1 MEEWVCECRK
11 GMYLI
16 GVACGVG
23 DCVREGFVW
32 CREGR
37 RREKGQC
44 CLAGYNEDGSDD
56 CKVCDCSCLDC
67 YGMRSNCTKCGS
79 LANRTLVSNLTMS

>member
-1 MEEWVCECRK
+1 MGLRMSQRHVFDRCGMWGWGLCQGEVCVVQGGEEE
-11 GMYLI
+11 
-16 GVACGVG
+16 
-23 DCVREGFVW
+23 RERAV
-32 CREGR
+32 
-37 RREKGQC
+37 C